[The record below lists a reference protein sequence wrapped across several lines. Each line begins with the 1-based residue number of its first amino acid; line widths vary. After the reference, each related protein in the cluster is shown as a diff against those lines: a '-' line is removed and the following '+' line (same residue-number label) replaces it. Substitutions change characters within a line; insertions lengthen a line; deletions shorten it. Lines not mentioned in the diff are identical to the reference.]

1 MTCCPF
7 SREVAD
13 MSRVSSK
20 IHCRETDLISLQSV
34 VNNRFSAPELVRR
47 ARVVLE
53 YHEGVLNNPYVSQ
66 YMRLPYVTR

>member
-1 MTCCPF
+1 
-7 SREVAD
+7 
-13 MSRVSSK
+13 MSRVSPK
-20 IHCRETDLISLQSV
+20 IKCSDADLISLQSI

-66 YMRLPYVTR
+66 YMRLH